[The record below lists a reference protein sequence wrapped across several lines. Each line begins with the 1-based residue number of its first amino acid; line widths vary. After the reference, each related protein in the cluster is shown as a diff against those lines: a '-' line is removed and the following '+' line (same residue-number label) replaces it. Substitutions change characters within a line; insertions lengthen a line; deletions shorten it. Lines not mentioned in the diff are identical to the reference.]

1 VELELLRDWD
11 EKVKFALRWSDDGY
25 AASEFLKEDYP
36 LIRSKLEDLI
46 KDNIELQRIV
56 SEYISDGY

>member
-1 VELELLRDWD
+1 MELELLRDWD